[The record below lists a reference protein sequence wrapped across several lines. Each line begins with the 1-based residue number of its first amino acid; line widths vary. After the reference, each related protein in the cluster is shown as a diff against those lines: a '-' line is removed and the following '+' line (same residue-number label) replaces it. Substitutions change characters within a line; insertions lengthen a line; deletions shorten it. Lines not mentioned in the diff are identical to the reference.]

1 MASSPQTWDRLTQLV
16 QFNTWGGVT
25 GTIYTTLVQL
35 SRLQSLDLS
44 VTYLNGT
51 IPTYLGRLSVLTRL
65 HLYQNELLTGTIPT
79 VLGHLSQL
87 SGLDLSELSLTRAFP
102 TEIRQWKASR
112 GGKLAR
118 ILIDCDV
125 VNCSC

>member
-1 MASSPQTWDRLTQLV
+1 MWDRLTQLV

-25 GTIYTTLVQL
+25 GTIYTALVQL

-51 IPTYLGRLSVLTRL
+51 IPTYLGRLSVFTRL

-87 SGLDLSELSLTRAFP
+87 SGLDLSELSLTGAIP
-102 TEIRQWKASR
+102 TEIRQWMASR

-125 VNCSC
+125 VNSSC